1 MNHVTLDRIE
11 LDDDIYFPSC
21 PLEHR

>member
-1 MNHVTLDRIE
+1 MNHVTLDLIE
-11 LDDDIYFPSC
+11 LDDDISFASS